1 MPELNKI
8 IDADFKKKLGDRWE
22 IFQVLHKLI
31 LSLNK
36 KVNFRIF
43 PIYITYH
50 LKDKN
55 IALIYYKGKFVND
68 GGLDIGLNLKGN
80 PTSNKFIKAEYM
92 HYPGITHSTKIKKLR
107 DIDLNRIKVIKS
119 IILTQKET

>member
-8 IDADFKKKLGDRWE
+8 IDTDFKKKLGDRWE
-22 IFQVLHKLI
+22 IFRVLHKLI
-31 LSLNK
+31 LSLNE

-55 IALIYYKGKFVND
+55 IALIYYKGKFVKNS
-68 GGLDIGLNLKGN
+68 GLDLGLNLKEN
-80 PTSNKFIKAEYM
+80 PNSNKFIKAEYM
-92 HYPGITHSTKIKKLR
+92 HYPGISHGIKIKKLK
-107 DIDLNRIKVIKS
+107 DVDLNLIQTIKS
-119 IILTQKET
+119 II